1 MGRFPACFFPL
12 ESGHNIIQTLFQDV
26 VNDFLSLNTFLN
38 ICQKFSSHSCSFDI
52 ISAQKKHTGV
62 CGIPGA
68 VNGDEQE
75 VVSTHLYFVSSEKKS
90 PPLLGHRHSR
100 GRSFS
105 CVILERRQKS

>member
-1 MGRFPACFFPL
+1 M
-12 ESGHNIIQTLFQDV
+12 

-75 VVSTHLYFVSSEKKS
+75 VVSTHIYFVSSEKKIS
-90 PPLLGHRHSR
+90 IST
-100 GRSFS
+100 STQAFK
-105 CVILERRQKS
+105 RQEFQLCDFGAKAKELASDNLQQLITKRATMHM